1 MSVFDPIFKENVS
14 SDTFTFSNTAL
25 VGSITI
31 GILASDWVATAFP
44 LIQQVDS
51 TIIVD
56 PVAFSDYETLVR
68 DKEANKKRIKHI
80 RIITDNHN
88 QLSNGMGWQ
97 KRNANGNVELIT
109 DFPINQLSPMQF
121 QSRVLDIHYTG
132 MTMGLDEFIRYE
144 ILPNTNVLMT
154 FEYEDFRIEKLLN
167 KKPKNRLLTEFKKLY
182 NK

>member
-1 MSVFDPIFKENVS
+1 LSIFDPIFKENVS

-25 VGSITI
+25 VGTITV
-31 GILASDWVATAFP
+31 GLLASDWVSIAFP
-44 LIQQVDS
+44 LIQRVDT
-51 TIIVD
+51 TIVLD
-56 PVAFSDYETLVR
+56 PATFSDYETLVR

-80 RIITDNHN
+80 RIITDNLN
-88 QLSNGMGWQ
+88 QLSNGLGWQ
-97 KRNANGNVELIT
+97 KRNANGEVELIT

-121 QSRVLDIHYTG
+121 QSRVLDIDYTG

-144 ILPNTNVLMT
+144 ILPSTDVLMT

-182 NK
+182 SR